1 MKGKS
6 IAILLIVLIFAVG
19 LNLTAYYGFR
29 QGVFTVLERE
39 TPKINAED
47 IGLEQVDAEDDTEAS
62 ASPDASAE
70 PTATP
75 EGEAT
80 PPTVTPE
87 ASAQPETGDQTETN
101 QGDSPKVSIEQA
113 EDFTIYYRTDYETKP
128 PKQILDE
135 GVAEMQNILAAKGYT
150 DVEVQHNGYGI
161 SIKSDSIN
169 SKETKDKVVAD
180 IGQVS
185 YGYFLGVKNIK
196 QGLDLSGGVSIVYE
210 ANGEPT
216 GEQMASAIGLIR
228 ERLDYEGYTEAEVA
242 VSGSKRIAVDIP
254 GVDDAEEAIARIGS
268 TAKLIFADE
277 DYNEILTGE
286 HVINA
291 RKQASQDNIGQ
302 MEVVLEFDQTGKDLF
317 STATGELAE
326 KGKEENTPKRILIIL
341 DDKVISAPTVSQK
354 ISQGNASITGN
365 FTPEEAEDLAALIRS
380 GNLPF
385 DLNVIS
391 MKNVGAKLGAN
402 SLETSLYA
410 GLIGLG
416 LVLLFM
422 LVFYRMSGFV
432 ADIALLV
439 FVGLELVA
447 LSLFGITLT
456 LPGIAGIILSV
467 GMAVDANVIIFE
479 RIKEELGNGRSVRSA
494 ISTGFSRALP
504 AIMDGNITTLIAA
517 VVLLIM
523 GTGPIK
529 GFAMTLGLGII
540 LSMFTALVVTK
551 LILTNL
557 VNVGVNNPKLY
568 GVAPKKEA

>member
-29 QGVFTVLERE
+29 QGVFTEIVRDV
-39 TPKINAED
+39 PKINPED
-47 IGLEQVDAEDDTEAS
+47 IVLEQEDAGDEA
-62 ASPDASAE
+62 DASAEPTTAPEGDATPSTE

-75 EGEAT
+75 EGDAT
-80 PPTVTPE
+80 PT
-87 ASAQPETGDQTETN
+87 ASPETGDEASQDE
-101 QGDSPKVSIEQA
+101 SPKVSIEQA
-113 EDFTIYYRTDYETKP
+113 EDYTIYYRTDYETKP

-135 GVAEMQNILAAKGYT
+135 GVAEMQNILQAKGYT
-150 DVEVQHNGYGI
+150 DVEVKHNGYGI

-169 SKETKDKVVAD
+169 SQEIKDKVVAD
-180 IGQVS
+180 IGSVS

-216 GEQMASAIGLIR
+216 AEQMESAIGLIR
-228 ERLDYEGYTEAEVA
+228 QRLDYEGYTEAEVA

-268 TAKLIFADE
+268 TAKLVFADE
-277 DYNEILTGE
+277 ENNELLTGE
-286 HVINA
+286 HVIQA
-291 RKQASQDNIGQ
+291 KKQASQDFVGK
-302 MEVVLEFDQTGKDLF
+302 MEIALEFDETGKELF
-317 STATGELAE
+317 AKATEANIG
-326 KGKEENTPKRILIIL
+326 KRIAIML
-341 DDKVISAPTVSQK
+341 DNQIISAPTVNAK
-354 ISQGNASITGN
+354 ITDGNARITGE
-365 FTPEEAEDLAALIRS
+365 FTPEEAENLASLIRS

-432 ADIALLV
+432 ADIALFV

-479 RIKEELGNGRSVRSA
+479 RIKEELNSGRSVRSA
-494 ISTGFSRALP
+494 ISNGFSRALP

-551 LILTNL
+551 MILTNL
-557 VNVGVNNPKLY
+557 VAAGVNNPKLY
-568 GVAPKKEA
+568 GAAPKKEA